1 VPVRALPHDSEL
13 LYNGGPGRNWTVEKS
28 PAPDGAIDTVATLG
42 GSELLLRFALSGVP
56 SDNPYAAF
64 VMPVTGTMAMYDRL
78 VFTARADR
86 PMRMSVQLRAPT
98 GGEGE
103 RWRRSVYLDQTPR
116 MIQAFFDEFRPL
128 GSTGA
133 ATPALSNVQSVL
145 FVVDTV
151 NTKIGSNGRIW
162 IDDITYAK

>member
-1 VPVRALPHDSEL
+1 MH
-13 LYNGGPGRNWTVEKS
+13 
-28 PAPDGAIDTVATLG
+28 
-42 GSELLLRFALSGVP
+42 
-56 SDNPYAAF
+56 
-64 VMPVTGTMAMYDRL
+64 DRL

-116 MIQAFFDEFRPL
+116 TIQVLFDEFRPL

-145 FVVDTV
+145 FVVDTA

-162 IDDITYAK
+162 VDDIKYAR